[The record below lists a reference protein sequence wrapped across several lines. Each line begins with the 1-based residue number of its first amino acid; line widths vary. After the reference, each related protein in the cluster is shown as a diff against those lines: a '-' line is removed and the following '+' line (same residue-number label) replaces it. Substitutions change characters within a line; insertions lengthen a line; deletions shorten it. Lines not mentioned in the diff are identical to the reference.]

1 MGKLGLGLTAL
12 ALAGATAVTCATISD
27 KDKQNSE
34 LKESNTQLEITVDNQ
49 KDELLTKEVEL
60 EKLNKSFTAAKS
72 DITNLQK
79 EIATKDEE
87 LSDANKRIGDY
98 ILEVGGLRADYKM
111 LSESAAAEKAELQNK
126 ITQKQSEIDTLS
138 EEKSILEN
146 EKVTLQ
152 EKLDSIYSKVE
163 ELYSDW
169 NMTLPEGTELAE
181 TRDAQIEQKANAIA
195 AFIDAQ
201 SARISSL
208 LQQLD
213 TLPAEN
219 ERLTNENAELKEELE
234 NMKANMP
241 QLAIPTIALDSNR
254 LKVTD
259 SENGPFKGTY
269 DLYKNGEYLDT
280 VTTDSNGIA
289 QIYMYG
295 DGYTLTAK
303 ATYIGCKESDF
314 TDELSIPTGCFN
326 VAFNRVYLS
335 VRNNAINWTASSAIS
350 GVVAKKYIYA
360 ITALNSSEIA
370 KTGEVE
376 NTTSIDFSD
385 TLFNEL
391 DAGIYQ
397 FRVKAAAS
405 APFLEA
411 PYSTFIYLKKS
422 EDGTVTQATVDP
434 IEISA
439 EGRTITIESFGL
451 QTNVSV
457 RFFVYDAATNTR
469 LNVTTF
475 LRVGGTIDLSDY
487 CADDAKLDVYIIASQ
502 SNQFAESAPSNTV
515 TIKGPNYVE
524 PTVQFDAPVITMEGT
539 QAKWEHV
546 TTNGTQCARYAYQI
560 YSVDDS
566 EIAKF
571 SGTTFQNYLDLT
583 SCSALPEGRYFVK
596 IQCDTASGFT
606 ASEFSNYGY
615 FEKYSSG
622 LKAMLYAAEISAE
635 GLRIKIEKNE
645 GNFFD
650 EYGYLV
656 YFTSADPNE
665 HETDV
670 ITSFKNVKAGDYL
683 DLSRHIES
691 TKAFKVYVVT
701 FDSNNTYANSIPSN
715 VVLLKGADYVEPT
728 VQFDAP
734 VLTME
739 GSQINWEH
747 IFSGESQCSNYIC
760 KIYNTSDNKVSWSG
774 PNISV
779 NYLDINGTG
788 LASRSGSYYI
798 QIQCRSQVGIA
809 ASVLSNK
816 IYFTINGVGTITQV
830 QDDSPYSQFDE

>member
-12 ALAGATAVTCATISD
+12 ALAGATAVTCATVNDRD
-27 KDKQNSE
+27 KKNTE
-34 LKESNTQLEITVDNQ
+34 LTNTNTQLEITIDNQ
-49 KDELLTKEVEL
+49 KDELLSKETELSQTKELLSNAKKQITTLQENNTKLQSDLDKTVL
-60 EKLNKSFTAAKS
+60 EKTQLQADLTSRDNQLALLNQSISEKETEIS
-72 DITNLQK
+72 NLNNT
-79 EIATKDEE
+79 IATKNTE
-87 LSDANKRIGDY
+87 LETLQTNYDNLQDTS
-98 ILEVGGLRADYKM
+98 
-111 LSESAAAEKAELQNK
+111 SAEKIALQNQISEK
-126 ITQKQSEIDTLS
+126 QTEIENLNLQLTEKQVELNNIIEQKAT
-138 EEKSILEN
+138 LEN
-146 EKVTLQ
+146 EKQNLQ
-152 EKLDSIYSKVE
+152 NKLDSVYSMIE
-163 ELYSDW
+163 ELYTTW

-195 AFIDAQ
+195 EYIDSQASQ
-201 SARISSL
+201 I
-208 LQQLD
+208 
-213 TLPAEN
+213 
-219 ERLTNENAELKEELE
+219 AELQTQVDSLTTE
-234 NMKANMP
+234 NSNLRQQIENLKSNMP
-241 QLAIPTIALDSNR
+241 QLATPTIALDGNR

-269 DLYKNGEYLDT
+269 ALYKNGEYLDS

-314 TDELSIPTGCFN
+314 SNELSIPTGCFN
-326 VAFNRVYLS
+326 V
-335 VRNNAINWTASSAIS
+335 
-350 GVVAKKYIYA
+350 
-360 ITALNSSEIA
+360 
-370 KTGEVE
+370 
-376 NTTSIDFSD
+376 
-385 TLFNEL
+385 TL
-391 DAGIYQ
+391 
-397 FRVKAAAS
+397 
-405 APFLEA
+405 
-411 PYSTFIYLKKS
+411 
-422 EDGTVTQATVDP
+422 
-434 IEISA
+434 
-439 EGRTITIESFGL
+439 
-451 QTNVSV
+451 
-457 RFFVYDAATNTR
+457 
-469 LNVTTF
+469 
-475 LRVGGTIDLSDY
+475 
-487 CADDAKLDVYIIASQ
+487 
-502 SNQFAESAPSNTV
+502 
-515 TIKGPNYVE
+515 
-524 PTVQFDAPVITMEGT
+524 QFDAPVLTMDGT

-583 SCSALPEGRYFVK
+583 SLTSLPNGKYFIK
-596 IQCDTASGFT
+596 IQCDAATGFT
-606 ASEFSNYGY
+606 ASEFSNNVY

-665 HETDV
+665 HETNV
-670 ITSFKNVKAGDYL
+670 KTSFTKVKAGDYL
-683 DLSRHIES
+683 DLSSHIKNTE
-691 TKAFKVYVVT
+691 AFKVYVVT
-701 FDSNNTYANSIPSN
+701 FDSNNTYSNSIPSN

-747 IFSGESQCSNYIC
+747 IFSGEAQCSNYIC
-760 KIYNTSDNKVSWSG
+760 SIYNSSDNKVIWSG

-788 LASRSGSYYI
+788 LASRPGSYYI

-816 IYFTINGVGTITQV
+816 IYFTINGVGIITQV
-830 QDDSPYSQFDE
+830 QN